1 MHSHNCLSHFDT
13 ILVSFPRVTYN
24 EKKFYSWNSE
34 PHIAAKGIG
43 LVTPQHPVH
52 LQ

>member
-1 MHSHNCLSHFDT
+1 MHGHNYLSHFDT
-13 ILVSFPRVTYN
+13 IFVPLPCVTYN
-24 EKKFYSWNSE
+24 EKKLYSWNSE
-34 PHIAAKGIG
+34 PHIAAKGTG